1 MLSTSRKREEVL
13 RKTGSQSSRG
23 RDSLPPV
30 APSAVLSEEKRIS
43 ALAQLRALRS
53 VVERWQYVSTKS
65 QACFIALLLDVL
77 DVWIPADEDAP
88 LPAQQIGDAI
98 ADLPADTVTK
108 LWRHRR
114 RVDADF
120 RDILQQIQR
129 TVVRGDVSVVDHTTL
144 FQRGQARKQRHSVV
158 SPIVL
163 PPIHRAAPSRES
175 RSAVRGAG
183 FGSFLSYQ
191 Y

>member
-30 APSAVLSEEKRIS
+30 ALSAALSEEKRIS

-53 VVERWQYVSTKS
+53 VVERWQYVSGKS

-77 DVWIPADEDAP
+77 DVWIPTDEDAP
-88 LPAQQIGDAI
+88 LPAQKIGDAI

-114 RVDADF
+114 RVDADL

-129 TVVRGDVSVVDHTTL
+129 TVVRGDVAVVDHTTL
-144 FQRGQARKQRHSVV
+144 FQRGQAGKQRHSVV

-183 FGSFLSYQ
+183 FGAFLSYQ